1 MNKPVIAS
9 LSIKGQ
15 KFEILVDPEEAIKIK
30 FENKGDIR
38 KALVVDQIFKD
49 ARKGD
54 VAGSLEKY
62 FNTDDVY
69 AIALKI
75 IKEGEV
81 PIPAEYKK
89 KQIEQLK
96 KKIID
101 ELSHELIDAN
111 THLPI
116 PPTRLENAINQIGYN
131 FSANKSESD
140 IKKELIEKLRVILPI
155 KYGVERYSITVDL
168 NYLNQV
174 ASLLKKLC
182 TVTKIEKTDKNA
194 VILIEL
200 PIAKEQEVINKVN
213 AITNN
218 SAIISKI

>member
-1 MNKPVIAS
+1 M
-9 LSIKGQ
+9 
-15 KFEILVDPEEAIKIK
+15 
-30 FENKGDIR
+30 
-38 KALVVDQIFKD
+38 
-49 ARKGD
+49 
-54 VAGSLEKY
+54 
-62 FNTDDVY
+62 
-69 AIALKI
+69 
-75 IKEGEV
+75 
-81 PIPAEYKK
+81 
-89 KQIEQLK
+89 
-96 KKIID
+96 
-101 ELSHELIDAN
+101 
-111 THLPI
+111 
-116 PPTRLENAINQIGYN
+116 ENAINQIGYN